1 MLIPVQIR
9 KGRIDMRDLIAK
21 QNFTDEELKTFKNNS
36 SWSCDTFVIMPD
48 VSEEEATI
56 LSKNS
61 DRVEYD
67 AQPLMY
73 YPKKTYGPN
82 EKLKLGNVTIG
93 QVEETYEHIGS
104 SPYWCWGY
112 EEGINVHGVAIGNE
126 AIFTKD
132 VAEKMQAVK
141 DGENVEYGIIGME
154 FIRLGLERAKS
165 AREAVN
171 VITSLLAEY
180 GQFSSGNPAVQP
192 EDGAYDNSFIIA
204 DKDESYV
211 LETVGKHFMAK
222 RISKGTKAISNEPS
236 IRTEWDLASDGI
248 IDYAIEKRWWKEERR
263 SEFDFAKA
271 FLDFEKPLQLSHI
284 RVQRMKQLLKEGL
297 DNNQGR
303 IGLPWSRRIMRDHY
317 EDTFLEGPYMNAALP
332 DFLTVCM
339 HHSPAEFTWGN
350 TASSSQFILPKEK
363 DRFPVMWWLAGVPC
377 TGVYIPFYPEAGP
390 INPILSKAGA
400 YGKHAMAPQDAEIDT
415 YKDDSFWWIMRDLL
429 ETAKGDAYGGK
440 FNIRQPIIREVY
452 NDLERKWL
460 LEAKIIEEKAMNLKR
475 ENGEGYK
482 QVLSEFTNKCVTEAL
497 KTTKKLKTIIQE
509 V

>member
-1 MLIPVQIR
+1 M
-9 KGRIDMRDLIAK
+9 KDLIAK
-21 QNFTDEELKTFKNNS
+21 QHFTDEELKTLKNNS
-36 SWSCDTFVIMPD
+36 SWSCDTFVIMAD

-73 YPKKTYGPN
+73 YPKKTYGPH
-82 EKLKLGNVTIG
+82 EKLKLGNVTID
-93 QVEETYEHIGS
+93 QVEETYEHLGS

-141 DGENVEYGIIGME
+141 DGEHVEYGIIGME
-154 FIRLGLERAKS
+154 FIRLGLERAKT

-171 VITSLLAEY
+171 VITGLLAEY

-222 RISKGTKAISNEPS
+222 RVSKGTTAISNEPS

-248 IDYAIEKRWWKEERR
+248 IDYAIEKGWWEEERR

-297 DNNQGR
+297 DNHQGQ

-390 INPILSKAGA
+390 INPILSKAGT
-400 YGKHAMAPQDAEIDT
+400 YGKHAMAPQDAAVDS
-415 YKDDSFWWIMRDLL
+415 YKEDSFWWIMRDLL
-429 ETAKGDAYGGK
+429 ETAKRDAYGEK
-440 FNIRQPIIREVY
+440 FNVRQPIIREVY

-460 LEAKIIEEKAMNLKR
+460 LEAKNVEEKAMDLKLK
-475 ENGEGYK
+475 NDEGYK
-482 QVLSEFTNKCVTEAL
+482 QILSEFSDKCVMEAL
-497 KTTKKLKTIIQE
+497 ETTKNLKDMIQK